1 MKCPNCNHS
10 SDDSLLVSCSEC
22 GSAFERGILEE
33 LGHLEYLRQ
42 WLDEL
47 SKQTET
53 ASVQSI
59 SEKVREKYET
69 LLDEIKE
76 EQAPEEE
83 EAPIVHEIAPEP
95 EVVPLETLEPVSI
108 PEAIK
113 PPVAELKIEPA
124 APAPTIP
131 KKPPKPSA
139 PPKPK
144 RPPIDWK
151 KVRGRIAEAAA
162 SGALLR
168 ALLYLSAFMI
178 VVSASVLVI
187 RFWNSFPQILQL
199 VFIAA
204 VPISFYAGGW
214 LLRSKLKL
222 TQAGSVLTGIGAVL
236 VAVDFAAIYQ
246 FGGLAEQVNGPI
258 YWLVVSIFCTALYAF
273 SAWKIKGEFFDYLTL
288 ISGGSALF
296 TLTRIPR
303 LSMEWSIVSVT
314 ISGTI
319 MTVLAGRFWESGVKQ
334 HEFARASRYLSQI
347 ILPISLLYIIF
358 SPSRPPVEQ
367 LTAFLVATVG
377 YGVLAWRFPSLI
389 FAYASLGMSI
399 GAIIFGLLVFDVPME
414 WYPTTASLFALTY
427 ILIGNFLGRA
437 KTESE
442 IAKKYP
448 NALNATGLILV
459 GLAVLGG
466 YIATAFGKTWPA
478 VIALSLTSIDL
489 AFCATLFRKSRY
501 TFLSAGLFVVPF
513 TLAFAQWFSDGDVS
527 QAIGWMTVAWVC
539 LGAAYISMGA
549 WLRKQDLH
557 SDWLFLIGHFFTGV
571 ALFALPFDWLTAS
584 KEWSNTPALFS
595 LTIGLAVYVASF
607 ALQDSGKYP
616 ALSKL
621 STLIPLG
628 LGKAIFLWPMGIV
641 LPIWVATAW
650 NGGNLSRPW
659 LGGVLAGLGLAY
671 LGAGQILSRRVKEY
685 RFPLHTIVYVLSVTG
700 ILLAIKNDFATLTA
714 LLITTASLIVLATI
728 YNRVVETAI
737 ASLLFIWP
745 LTLLF
750 DITKIEIYS
759 RTLGYALS
767 GCIVYTP
774 IAVLLDRSKKFR
786 ERYHPIPVFLVG
798 YVLTIYAIIASL
810 SGREAE
816 SFRPWIGVTVPLAA
830 TVLYAYSGFYFKK
843 FTLSAAWA
851 WASLVTFAIA
861 FGQSLT
867 LFKVPARYDS
877 LAWVG
882 IGFAYMLFER
892 ALSFVT
898 EKKKIPDSWSK
909 QFKLPFVTGTFLLS
923 ILGLSLSLPDTVTA
937 FLGNQLYD
945 HIAPILAQTLLVILI
960 ILFARLHRQGW
971 LLYLEPVLAFL
982 PITLFF
988 IGFGERIFSQ
998 PLTTPQYAL
1007 AWSGLGVVHFI
1018 VGVLVDR
1025 AKVRYADGLHFGGY
1039 ALLTW
1044 AVLWSIGNRPVL
1056 VWTLGLW
1063 TLIAIGSAILIHLGK
1078 HKTWEGL
1085 VQLVFG
1091 KSKNALQTT
1100 VQNAF
1105 IWLASFAIPIWC
1117 VLILFHLNIQG
1128 EFAWLGLVGPPI
1140 IYLGL
1145 ALWLQRINKTYTYPL
1160 HISAQLYTAIAL
1172 IISTPLTARYLFTSY
1187 SPADKTP
1194 LVGYFSLQTIAV
1206 AFYIASAWRF
1216 KTRIFAYI
1224 SAWLSVIP
1232 FTLIW
1237 KLYGPSFS
1245 EQTLVIP
1252 WLIWASIL
1260 LLLGFWLDNNKIRY
1274 AHGLYS
1280 AGYALVIFA
1289 LGSSISDRLSNIYA
1303 LGVTVFLGT
1312 VSYLIVHYGRH
1323 KSFEDF
1329 MRTFFGKA
1337 DDTTRKLVATIFL
1350 FFVAY
1355 AFPVLL
1361 TQILVQIEYSL
1372 PWRGVALA
1380 LTAPIYIAIG
1390 LGIRKAS
1397 ARSVATVPT
1406 WALYSGGY
1414 ILTAVGA
1421 MISFGDERLA
1431 IYVLTLNAIVYAAS
1445 AYIFRQAFWLY
1456 LTNVLAPIIA
1466 LLILHNTDN
1475 LNSTNVAWV
1484 FTGFAFA
1491 YLAIGQAFDRTKR
1504 AFENI
1509 VKPFAVPFYIPG
1521 FALSAIALAISSSD
1535 RMLAL
1540 QTYSVG
1546 VIFYALCA
1554 WLFRETLFIYPASWL
1569 AAVPYYLA
1577 ITFTSLETRWYGL
1590 AWLPLILLYIGVGR
1604 YIFHKRPLAPLGKG
1618 ILLQWLTHP
1627 AIPFYLLAYSL
1638 SVSMIALSYVSPLS
1652 LTLAFATGAILYFAS
1667 AFLFSTPA
1675 WLYISLFS
1683 AHMTLIA
1690 YFTIDPKGGSAHY
1703 LSVPFMGLTWL
1714 LALLGYGIRRW
1725 KTKADPGSEEEAD
1738 RVSLLQRLFGNP
1750 WSTPFFAYAIL
1761 DIAVWQSIALRG
1773 NDTTIIVASGF
1784 ALLLAL
1790 FSLLWFEGLLVY
1802 GMVVFGMLGIGAW
1815 MHQLEFAFENAIAVY
1830 GGIGFGLYLFGMG
1843 LKPISERFRA
1853 LTVWLLPLTHSAIF
1867 LSTAAAVINLPFIMR
1882 SMTATAAAFA
1892 FAGAL
1897 YVSIAYRGR
1906 KYMLGYLGVAF
1917 LLAAWVMVLF
1927 MNDIAQPQWYAI
1939 PGGLYFIGVGFL
1951 EWQRNK
1957 SKYAIALELLG
1968 LGILL
1973 VTSFAQS
1980 LDGAQGFPYF
1990 VLLMF
1995 ESLLVIWWGVIQ
2007 KRKIPFFTG
2016 IGASVL
2022 NIFAQVTVLV
2032 NVYNINIWLVGLGVG
2047 LLIMGVAVMVELKRE
2062 QLRER
2067 SRELSETLEQWE

>member
-1 MKCPNCNHS
+1 M
-10 SDDSLLVSCSEC
+10 
-22 GSAFERGILEE
+22 
-33 LGHLEYLRQ
+33 
-42 WLDEL
+42 
-47 SKQTET
+47 
-53 ASVQSI
+53 
-59 SEKVREKYET
+59 
-69 LLDEIKE
+69 
-76 EQAPEEE
+76 
-83 EAPIVHEIAPEP
+83 
-95 EVVPLETLEPVSI
+95 
-108 PEAIK
+108 
-113 PPVAELKIEPA
+113 
-124 APAPTIP
+124 
-131 KKPPKPSA
+131 
-139 PPKPK
+139 
-144 RPPIDWK
+144 
-151 KVRGRIAEAAA
+151 
-162 SGALLR
+162 
-168 ALLYLSAFMI
+168 
-178 VVSASVLVI
+178 
-187 RFWNSFPQILQL
+187 
-199 VFIAA
+199 
-204 VPISFYAGGW
+204 
-214 LLRSKLKL
+214 
-222 TQAGSVLTGIGAVL
+222 
-236 VAVDFAAIYQ
+236 
-246 FGGLAEQVNGPI
+246 
-258 YWLVVSIFCTALYAF
+258 
-273 SAWKIKGEFFDYLTL
+273 
-288 ISGGSALF
+288 
-296 TLTRIPR
+296 
-303 LSMEWSIVSVT
+303 
-314 ISGTI
+314 
-319 MTVLAGRFWESGVKQ
+319 
-334 HEFARASRYLSQI
+334 
-347 ILPISLLYIIF
+347 
-358 SPSRPPVEQ
+358 
-367 LTAFLVATVG
+367 
-377 YGVLAWRFPSLI
+377 
-389 FAYASLGMSI
+389 
-399 GAIIFGLLVFDVPME
+399 
-414 WYPTTASLFALTY
+414 
-427 ILIGNFLGRA
+427 
-437 KTESE
+437 
-442 IAKKYP
+442 
-448 NALNATGLILV
+448 
-459 GLAVLGG
+459 
-466 YIATAFGKTWPA
+466 
-478 VIALSLTSIDL
+478 
-489 AFCATLFRKSRY
+489 
-501 TFLSAGLFVVPF
+501 
-513 TLAFAQWFSDGDVS
+513 
-527 QAIGWMTVAWVC
+527 
-539 LGAAYISMGA
+539 
-549 WLRKQDLH
+549 
-557 SDWLFLIGHFFTGV
+557 
-571 ALFALPFDWLTAS
+571 
-584 KEWSNTPALFS
+584 
-595 LTIGLAVYVASF
+595 
-607 ALQDSGKYP
+607 
-616 ALSKL
+616 
-621 STLIPLG
+621 
-628 LGKAIFLWPMGIV
+628 
-641 LPIWVATAW
+641 
-650 NGGNLSRPW
+650 
-659 LGGVLAGLGLAY
+659 
-671 LGAGQILSRRVKEY
+671 
-685 RFPLHTIVYVLSVTG
+685 
-700 ILLAIKNDFATLTA
+700 
-714 LLITTASLIVLATI
+714 
-728 YNRVVETAI
+728 
-737 ASLLFIWP
+737 
-745 LTLLF
+745 
-750 DITKIEIYS
+750 
-759 RTLGYALS
+759 
-767 GCIVYTP
+767 
-774 IAVLLDRSKKFR
+774 
-786 ERYHPIPVFLVG
+786 
-798 YVLTIYAIIASL
+798 
-810 SGREAE
+810 
-816 SFRPWIGVTVPLAA
+816 
-830 TVLYAYSGFYFKK
+830 
-843 FTLSAAWA
+843 
-851 WASLVTFAIA
+851 
-861 FGQSLT
+861 
-867 LFKVPARYDS
+867 
-877 LAWVG
+877 
-882 IGFAYMLFER
+882 
-892 ALSFVT
+892 
-898 EKKKIPDSWSK
+898 
-909 QFKLPFVTGTFLLS
+909 
-923 ILGLSLSLPDTVTA
+923 
-937 FLGNQLYD
+937 
-945 HIAPILAQTLLVILI
+945 
-960 ILFARLHRQGW
+960 
-971 LLYLEPVLAFL
+971 
-982 PITLFF
+982 
-988 IGFGERIFSQ
+988 
-998 PLTTPQYAL
+998 
-1007 AWSGLGVVHFI
+1007 
-1018 VGVLVDR
+1018 
-1025 AKVRYADGLHFGGY
+1025 
-1039 ALLTW
+1039 
-1044 AVLWSIGNRPVL
+1044 
-1056 VWTLGLW
+1056 
-1063 TLIAIGSAILIHLGK
+1063 
-1078 HKTWEGL
+1078 
-1085 VQLVFG
+1085 
-1091 KSKNALQTT
+1091 
-1100 VQNAF
+1100 
-1105 IWLASFAIPIWC
+1105 
-1117 VLILFHLNIQG
+1117 
-1128 EFAWLGLVGPPI
+1128 
-1140 IYLGL
+1140 
-1145 ALWLQRINKTYTYPL
+1145 

-1245 EQTLVIP
+1245 ELTLVIP

-1289 LGSSISDRLSNIYA
+1289 LGRSISDRLSNIYA